1 MNNKKFISNDVF
13 LGLFTAI
20 ISVIFLIQTL
30 EFPESVRL
38 LPGLALGLALMF
50 SLWIAG
56 AGVYKTVQVRN
67 GKADYTN
74 PEMKKRPFILLG
86 TIAIYVFCIQEIGFF
101 VSSAVYLPCAML
113 LFGQRKVLPIIVST
127 IGVLLFIYWLFVMQL
142 RVYMPAGFLF

>member
-1 MNNKKFISNDVF
+1 MNNKNFISNDVF

-20 ISVIFLIQTL
+20 IAVIFLVQSF
-30 EFPESVRL
+30 EFPENVRL
-38 LPGLALGLALMF
+38 LPGLALGLSLVF

-56 AGVYKTVQVRN
+56 TGIYKTVQVRS

-86 TIAIYVFCIQEIGFF
+86 TIVIYVFCMQEIGFF

-113 LFGQRKVLPIIVST
+113 LFGQRKVLPIAISTVS
-127 IGVLLFIYWLFVMQL
+127 VLLFIYWLFVMQL
-142 RVYMPAGFLF
+142 NVYMPAGFLF